1 MDCLQQRVLQLLRRF
16 RREWCHLP
24 ERERTTVCGADN
36 MILVLQL
43 AMAEVNK
50 ESYGEFAVD
59 LSDLLLMWKYLLR
72 EKLELL
78 REPKEV
84 PEGYTRVR
92 ETYQSFLMRSN
103 SVDLIDVYKIC
114 ADLHTEADL
123 GDMLTMVELL
133 DFLNGSSLEN
143 MTPLAP
149 SSPANEQY
157 RSTSK
162 MVACWRKILCNYLTL
177 MVNAKSDLA
186 MACVFNL
193 PERGLGRDAFT
204 HLRHTAHSKQ
214 MSLYLAVTSF
224 VRCLELGRK
233 SCAPSIEDPLMQYA
247 KGLVDLVHFV
257 DKLQEIVG
265 ETSDPSAAG
274 SQILTAITRRLT
286 KGHCSESQLCRAGG
300 EVQQE
305 LTTRI
310 ANAVNAPATVAEASA
325 ANSSPAQPKVY
336 AINHATAYGGR
347 RTVKA
352 FLAIL
357 DEEAAKP
364 PSQGKAELLDGSA
377 EQARLLG
384 LPCMLTLFRSPKQS
398 SGSSPKALCHR
409 IQRRLQQG
417 KPTQLESVAIR
428 SQFACT
434 YNEEDATKKP
444 PSLCQIPVREHLR
457 PKLTPN
463 ISCGSNSST
472 DGKAESAPKKR
483 ARGPSLGNAAGT
495 GKGNG
500 VEGKRRRMEVDCGGE
515 NREPDGADGRP
526 GTLGGRPCKKKEPRG
541 VKCNKTKKLIPGQLK
556 LTSFFRV

>member
-50 ESYGEFAVD
+50 EACGEFAID
-59 LSDLLLMWKYLLR
+59 LSDLLLMWNYLLR
-72 EKLELL
+72 EKLGLL
-78 REPKEV
+78 HESKEV

-103 SVDLIDVYKIC
+103 LVDLIDVYKIC
-114 ADLHTEADL
+114 ADLRTEADL
-123 GDMLTMVELL
+123 GEMMTVVELL
-133 DFLNGSSLEN
+133 DFLSGSSLEN
-143 MTPLAP
+143 ITPSAP
-149 SSPANEQY
+149 SSSANEQH

-162 MVACWRKILCNYLTL
+162 MVARWRKILCDYLTL

-204 HLRHTAHSKQ
+204 HLRHTARSKQ
-214 MSLYLAVTSF
+214 MSLYLAATSF
-224 VRCLELGRK
+224 VRCLELGSK
-233 SCAPSIEDPLMQYA
+233 SCAPSIEDPLMQCA

-274 SQILTAITRRLT
+274 SQILTAIWRRLM
-286 KGHCSESQLCRAGG
+286 KGHCSESPLCRAGG

-310 ANAVNAPATVAEASA
+310 ANAANAPANAAGASA
-325 ANSSPAQPKVY
+325 ANSSPAQPKAY
-336 AINHATAYGGR
+336 AINRATAYGGR
-347 RTVKA
+347 QTVKA

-357 DEEAAKP
+357 DEEAAKH
-364 PSQGKAELLDGSA
+364 PSRGKAELLDGPA
-377 EQARLLG
+377 EQAGPLG

-398 SGSSPKALCHR
+398 SGSSPKALRHR

-417 KPTQLESVAIR
+417 KPTQLGSIAIR
-428 SQFACT
+428 SQFAGT

-444 PSLCQIPVREHLR
+444 PSLCQIPVREHLG

-472 DGKAESAPKKR
+472 DGKAESMPKKR
-483 ARGPSLGNAAGT
+483 AHGPSLGNVVGT

-500 VEGKRRRMEVDCGGE
+500 VEGKRRRLEADCGGE
-515 NREPDGADGRP
+515 NREPDDANERQ
-526 GTLGGRPCKKKEPRG
+526 GTLGGQPCKKKAPRR
-541 VKCNKTKKLIPGQLK
+541 VNTKKLIPGQLK